1 MPKPKVSVV
10 IPSFNRGKYI
20 AATLNSILKQSFSD
34 FEVIFIDDGSTDS
47 TKEIL
52 NYYCQQDYRIKYF
65 WQPNSERAVAR
76 SYGMGLALGDYIALV
91 DSDDIWYP
99 HKLEQQ
105 VHILETNPD
114 VILCYASVNR
124 ISMAGRR
131 VASAIRQKQGK
142 SGFVF
147 FDLLMRNFIPSVT
160 PVFRKEILKKIG
172 DQASEYIPYEDWD
185 YWLRMSRLGKF
196 YHISE
201 PLGDYRLHP
210 GQSVK
215 NVNPEHIEDVTTKVL
230 KHHTN
235 LANFDLQTYLNLIG
249 ERKSLVDFI
258 KDDFQIITNEAYSL
272 ANLRFAYWYL
282 LAGDI
287 ETARKKLRKS
297 LDYSP
302 RRRKDIRWWGL
313 KTASYL
319 RSSSVG
325 EPVREFL
332 GAFH

>member
-1 MPKPKVSVV
+1 MPKPKVSVI
-10 IPSFNRGKYI
+10 IPSYNRGKYI
-20 AATLNSILKQSFSD
+20 SATLNSVLKQSFQD
-34 FEVIFIDDGSTDS
+34 FEVIFVDDGSTDN

-76 SYGMGLALGDYIALV
+76 SYGMGLALGDYITLV
-91 DSDDIWYP
+91 DSDDLWYP
-99 HKLEQQ
+99 HKLERQ
-105 VHILETNPD
+105 VQVLENNPD
-114 VILCYASVNR
+114 VLLCYASVNR
-124 ISMAGRR
+124 ISMEGHRIP
-131 VASAIRQKQGK
+131 SATRQKRGT

-160 PVFRKEILKKIG
+160 PIFRKEILKKVG
-172 DQASEYIPYEDWD
+172 DQVSEYIPYEDWD
-185 YWLRMSRLGKF
+185 FWLRMSRLGKF
-196 YHISE
+196 YHIAE
-201 PLGDYRLHP
+201 ALGDYRLHP

-215 NVNPEHIEDVTTKVL
+215 NVNPQHIEDVTIKVL

-249 ERKSLVDFI
+249 ESKNLVNFI
-258 KDDFQIITNEAYSL
+258 KDDFQSITNEAYSL

-287 ETARKKLRKS
+287 ETARKKLKKS
-297 LDYSP
+297 LDYSLS
-302 RRRKDIRWWGL
+302 RRKDIRWWGL

-319 RSSSVG
+319 RKTSVG
-325 EPVREFL
+325 ESVKNFL